1 MKWNANIILLS
12 CLISVS
18 ACQKE
23 EYYYPSVLTEFVDIE
38 TNSTGRLSFIN
49 RDNGENYEIAERSGL
64 EGFAHDSIYRAVS
77 IFEPIKDTNDNI
89 TAKLYSCKLITSVI
103 PSTEDKFTNGIKTD
117 PLNIDRIWQSGDY
130 INMILE
136 IMAKDKPH
144 GLNFIENEITDDADG
159 SKTLYL
165 TVYHNQNGDYE
176 AFTKKVYASIP
187 LWPYRNVLSEGDK
200 VIVNINTYKEGKTKR
215 EFYF

>member
-1 MKWNANIILLS
+1 M
-12 CLISVS
+12 SVS
-18 ACQKE
+18 SCKKD

-38 TNSTGRLSFIN
+38 TNSTGRLSFIK
-49 RDNGENYEIAERSGL
+49 RDNGENYEIAERKGL
-64 EGFAHDSIYRAVS
+64 EGFTHDSIYRAVS

-117 PLNIDRIWQSGDY
+117 PLDIDRIWHSGNY

-144 GLNFIENEITDDADG
+144 GLNFIENEITEDADG

-187 LWPYRNVLSEGDK
+187 LWHYKNVLSEGDK